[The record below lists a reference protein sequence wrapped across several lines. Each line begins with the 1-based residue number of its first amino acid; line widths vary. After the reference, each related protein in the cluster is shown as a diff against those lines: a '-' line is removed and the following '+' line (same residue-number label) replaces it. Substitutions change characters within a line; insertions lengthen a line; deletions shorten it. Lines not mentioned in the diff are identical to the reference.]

1 MVDRERY
8 SSLVKAVVSSKVS
21 SQTPESL
28 EEEDNKL
35 YGPVIRS
42 KPSNHKHTPQVPKN
56 ALPIINTE
64 KTSLSAECDHG
75 NLARFSLPR
84 GSERSGMPSVTRI
97 LQDTMSPA
105 QLFYLERWKRRMIA
119 ELGEEGFK
127 AYSTNLFKQGKSF
140 HAVLEDALAPSE
152 IKEME
157 SNEDIAGYM
166 ESIQHVLEDISDVR
180 AIESAVQHQP
190 LNYVGI
196 LDCVA
201 QYRGRLCAIDWKTS
215 ERSKPSLQNTY
226 DNPIQVAAYI
236 GALNSDDHYSYQIKN
251 GLIVVAYK
259 DGSPAHPHFLD
270 FEKVT
275 QYWEKWLLRLEL
287 YNQKK

>member
-1 MVDRERY
+1 MIIMPFGMLSRRTQSRIVYDLLRHCKTIFADSCFSTSCAWTSKKKQSQYGMVDRERY

-64 KTSLSAECDHG
+64 KTSLSTECDHG

-97 LQDTMSPA
+97 LQQTMSPE

-127 AYSTNLFKQGKSF
+127 AYST
-140 HAVLEDALAPSE
+140 
-152 IKEME
+152 
-157 SNEDIAGYM
+157 
-166 ESIQHVLEDISDVR
+166 
-180 AIESAVQHQP
+180 
-190 LNYVGI
+190 
-196 LDCVA
+196 
-201 QYRGRLCAIDWKTS
+201 
-215 ERSKPSLQNTY
+215 SK
-226 DNPIQVAAYI
+226 
-236 GALNSDDHYSYQIKN
+236 
-251 GLIVVAYK
+251 
-259 DGSPAHPHFLD
+259 
-270 FEKVT
+270 
-275 QYWEKWLLRLEL
+275 
-287 YNQKK
+287 